1 MESLKI
7 MLTTL
12 NIAIIHTAYSTAFAN
27 AHFIL
32 HVAKVTGSDV
42 NETLPQSRH
51 NIECCNV

>member
-27 AHFIL
+27 THFIL

-42 NETLPQSRH
+42 NETLPQS
-51 NIECCNV
+51 